1 MPKQLSWTEPKPPGG
16 SSRYDHVEAE
26 TPFGTYMITWKSW
39 KDHGDYC
46 IEFGAS
52 GMEFV
57 TVASDLAEAKEVA
70 QKDFEK
76 RLAGCQ

>member
-1 MPKQLSWTEPKPPGG
+1 MKLSWTEPKPPGG
-16 SSRYDHVEAE
+16 KSHYDHVEAK

-46 IEFGAS
+46 IEFG
-52 GMEFV
+52 GDFL
-57 TVASDLAEAKEVA
+57 TVGNDLPDSKETA

-76 RLAGCQ
+76 RLVACQS